1 MSDRP
6 FIENVEDFITEFINS
21 VGGKTVVE
29 KNGGKCDFLNADY
42 IFEKENVIAE
52 LKCLE
57 KDIFS
62 DEDFERNER
71 LMEKWFDD
79 GTLRK
84 VDIIPIFLNR
94 KQIPESCL
102 VEIDKLTR
110 RTYQKIIHKANKQ
123 LHETKNKLGN
133 EKTMK
138 FLMLC
143 NDGNYFLSHKDIL
156 SIACNLLATRK
167 EWNIDCLI
175 YFTVNQGS
183 MFELRDL
190 DRHVWVPFYG
200 FEDEEGNTTQ
210 QFVNQLGRDFWKFMN
225 EKFGYEISEHQEIEE
240 FEKGMETTSKLK
252 YIPKDIIFRKK

>member
-29 KNGGKCDFLNADY
+29 KNGGECDFLNADY
-42 IFEKENVIAE
+42 IFEKENVVAE

-71 LMEKWFDD
+71 LLEKWFDD

-102 VEIDKLTR
+102 TEINKLTR
-110 RTYQKIIHKANKQ
+110 RTFQKIIHKANKQ
-123 LHETKNKLGN
+123 LFETKKNLGD

-143 NDGNYFLSHKDIL
+143 NDGNYFLSHNQIL
-156 SIACNLLATRK
+156 SVACDLLATRK
-167 EWNIDCLI
+167 EWDIDCLI

-183 MFELRDL
+183 MFEFGDL

-200 FEDEEGNTTQ
+200 FETEEENTISE
-210 QFVNQLGRDFWKFMN
+210 FVNRLGRDFFKFTN
-225 EKFGYEISEHQEIEE
+225 DKLGIEITEHQEIADLND
-240 FEKGMETTSKLK
+240 GLDALAKLE
-252 YIPKDIIFRKK
+252 YIPKDVVFRKK